1 MNIRLATKEDESF
14 IKKLHK
20 QNSKDIGSFNLFWS
34 WDKYLSREA
43 KHKFYVIENM
53 GFMRIGYSKKYNSY
67 VLYEIAVDIE
77 CKQNGVGKRLYDKIP
92 KPLML
97 KCNKDNDV
105 GNKFY
110 SKIGMTKTGTTKTS
124 KGIEQNIWT
133 AS

>member
-1 MNIRLATKEDESF
+1 MNIRLANANDKDF

-20 QNSKDIGSFNLFWS
+20 QSSKHIGNFNLFWT
-34 WDKYLSREA
+34 WDKYISGEA
-43 KHKFYVIENM
+43 KHKFYVIDDM

-67 VLYEIAVDIE
+67 VLYEIAVDID
-77 CKQNGVGKRLYDKIP
+77 CKQKGVGKKLYDKIP

-97 KCNKDNDV
+97 KCNKDNDA

-110 SKIGMTKTGTTKTS
+110 SKMGMTKAGTTKTS
-124 KGIEQNIWT
+124 KGVEQNIWT